1 MESTLS
7 SLSTVYS
14 YYLKNYYRSKSFYL
28 IFILIVVSSVLMVY
42 LSFHYLPKI
51 DALLSS
57 QGPAPAELKE
67 KVVLYLWSYVMS
79 DLPVFAAVFFSSPA
93 ISSEIEN
100 RTAFHIFALPVD
112 RSILLIGKYLAA
124 ASAAMISMAI
134 FVASEIG
141 TAEFLFPGRM
151 IPSVLTSIGMLVLFI
166 LAISAFTF
174 LVSSLS
180 LLFLPPS
187 DPALTKVGFAGRA
200 HDGPPTRSSR
210 PARVRRSECA
220 PQVRVALLVRGERR
234 LLRGGRRLVARPMSS
249 DPPMGAGCLWKQ
261 GSADGARFLTR
272 GIARCLRRGAR
283 SARQRMRRRRGSV
296 GREASTREPGGVR
309 SARWT

>member
-28 IFILIVVSSVLMVY
+28 IFILIAVASVLMVY

-124 ASAAMISMAI
+124 VSAAIISMAI

-141 TAEFLFPGRM
+141 TAEFVFPGTM
-151 IPSVLTSIGMLVLFI
+151 LFSILTSIGMLVLFI

-174 LVSSLS
+174 LVSSLFSKNLYSYITTFIIYFIVFDATNLILS
-180 LLFLPPS
+180 LLYNYNAFFLLDNAASIIPRIFLNVSPTVFGGQFS
-187 DPALTKVGFAGRA
+187 LNGASISAIAL
-200 HDGPPTRSSR
+200 S
-210 PARVRRSECA
+210 
-220 PQVRVALLVRGERR
+220 LVVMV
-234 LLRGGRRLVARPMSS
+234 LYTVISLVAALVIFER
-249 DPPMGAGCLWKQ
+249 KE
-261 GSADGARFLTR
+261 
-272 GIARCLRRGAR
+272 
-283 SARQRMRRRRGSV
+283 V
-296 GREASTREPGGVR
+296 K
-309 SARWT
+309 